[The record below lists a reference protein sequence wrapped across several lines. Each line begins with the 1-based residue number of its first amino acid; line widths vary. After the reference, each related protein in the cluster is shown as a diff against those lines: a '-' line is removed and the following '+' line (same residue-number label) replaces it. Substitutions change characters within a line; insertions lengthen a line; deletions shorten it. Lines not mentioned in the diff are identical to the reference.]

1 MAEIE
6 ITVMLKI
13 LHNSCGKFVLTLPV
27 TALRII
33 FRIQLFTS
41 IQSRSHTIFLCLVTI
56 TLGLRPVYLLAHLL
70 SKKTDVFHYLCQGG
84 SVPDRRNV
92 LAQQA

>member
-41 IQSRSHTIFLCLVTI
+41 ILVFNHVPTLSFFLW
-56 TLGLRPVYLLAHLL
+56 
-70 SKKTDVFHYLCQGG
+70 
-84 SVPDRRNV
+84 
-92 LAQQA
+92 